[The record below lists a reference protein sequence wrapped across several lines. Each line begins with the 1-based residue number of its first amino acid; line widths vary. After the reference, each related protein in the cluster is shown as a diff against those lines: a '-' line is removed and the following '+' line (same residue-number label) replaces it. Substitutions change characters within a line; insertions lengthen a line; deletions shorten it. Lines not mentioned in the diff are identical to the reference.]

1 MRMITYLNNHNKAL
15 NGTHVLIL
23 GVSYKKD
30 IDDMRESPTL
40 KLIEILKTKG
50 AEVDYSD
57 PYVPKLLPSR
67 HFNFDMSSVEITK
80 ESLSKYDIV
89 LLSTDHTSFDYK
101 FIAENAKIIV
111 DTRNVFEKNGIRK
124 DNIFKA

>member
-1 MRMITYLNNHNKAL
+1 MITYLNNHNKAL

-40 KLIEILKTKG
+40 KLIEILISKG
-50 AEVDYSD
+50 VEVNYSD
-57 PYVPKLLPSR
+57 PYVPKLNPSR

-80 ESLSKYDIV
+80 ESLSKYDII

-101 FIAENAKIIV
+101 FIAENGKLIV
-111 DTRNVFEKNGIRK
+111 DTRNSFEKNGIK
-124 DNIFKA
+124 KNNIFKA